1 MPGTTVGLPDNN
13 LFGNLIANTRPS
25 VNNPGSKTLNINS
38 IQSDTKAEDVDD
50 VLFQEI
56 LGQHIFNLSI
66 HDTPNSP
73 IPNTPAVESTNIE
86 LAQES
91 VMETNPSVLCEQ
103 ILNTIQPAD
112 ILQKTFT
119 QYTDSPIQGSG
130 NNLFPNSGKTVGSAN
145 LSIYNPFPGA
155 HNVHTPISPFVPF
168 GGMRQVAEVITHN
181 GHPPISPFVSLSQRE
196 SEWGFGERTGINVLP
211 DKQLIE
217 TYNPSSIFSMEKSNV
232 NAVNEMDKPFIQDVD
247 VGNTLPKTD
256 TLKLIPLNNPET
268 LQISGASSL
277 NNMQQ
282 SDLYSS
288 DSSEININELPE
300 TYKQLAQNIS
310 PENKNG
316 MPIPAMNNSSNA
328 KEQLTENG
336 LSKINGAVSS
346 KQDVSSISQ
355 TNEEWNPFDN
365 HAQKQNASDTL
376 PFDAHT
382 PKSNNGTPFSLDSQT
397 TVSNAQSNVPDF
409 QQNTKAS
416 PHSGAPL
423 SSPIEDA
430 KTVNHMFHSNDTSNV
445 GHTHENIME
454 QIFQKIRMT
463 THGDRSEIKL
473 SLNPPELGNVK
484 IHFTEESDEIEAK
497 IFVENAEVKAAI
509 ENNVHRLK
517 ESAAANGIEIHKL
530 EVYIQNNDANKQASI
545 ENFNTNNPHHQN
557 HTFSQN
563 SFNEDHAGNEENMND
578 QQIEIRR
585 NTSNLMVDYLI

>member
-1 MPGTTVGLPDNN
+1 MPETTVGLPDNN
-13 LFGNLIANTRPS
+13 LFGNLIATTRPS
-25 VNNPGSKTLNINS
+25 SNNPGSQTLNINS
-38 IQSDTKAEDVDD
+38 IQSDTKAGDVEDIENADNIP
-50 VLFQEI
+50 FQEI
-56 LGQHIFNLSI
+56 LGLHIFNLNI

-73 IPNTPAVESTNIE
+73 VPNTPAVESADIE
-86 LAQES
+86 LAEES
-91 VMETNPSVLCEQ
+91 LAETNSSMFHEPILTTTQSVN
-103 ILNTIQPAD
+103 IF
-112 ILQKTFT
+112 QKTFMPYPEST
-119 QYTDSPIQGSG
+119 IQGFD
-130 NNLFPNSGKTVGSAN
+130 NNVSPNSGKTAGSAN
-145 LSIYNPFPGA
+145 VNIYNPFPNA
-155 HNVHTPISPFVPF
+155 HNGNPPTSPFVP
-168 GGMRQVAEVITHN
+168 
-181 GHPPISPFVSLSQRE
+181 LSQRE
-196 SEWGFGERTGINVLP
+196 SKWGFGERAGVNVLP

-217 TYNPSSIFSMEKSNV
+217 TYNPSSIFSVEKSNV
-232 NAVNEMDKPFIQDVD
+232 NAVDEMDKPFIPDMDVR
-247 VGNTLPKTD
+247 NTLPKTD
-256 TLKLIPLNNPET
+256 TLKLNPLNNTEIP
-268 LQISGASSL
+268 QISGASSL
-277 NNMQQ
+277 NNIKQ

-288 DSSEININELPE
+288 DINEINIKELPE
-300 TYKQLAQNIS
+300 TYKQSAQNIS

-316 MPIPAMNNSSNA
+316 MPIPAINNSSNA

-336 LSKINGAVSS
+336 LSKINGTVSS
-346 KQDVSSISQ
+346 KQDISSISQ
-355 TNEEWNPFDN
+355 TNEDGNSFDS
-365 HAQKQNASDTL
+365 HTQKQNTSDTVS
-376 PFDAHT
+376 FDAHT

-409 QQNTKAS
+409 QQNTKTS
-416 PHSGAPL
+416 PHIGAPL
-423 SSPIEDA
+423 SSSIEDA
-430 KTVNHMFHSNDTSNV
+430 KTVNHMFHSNDMSNV
-445 GHTHENIME
+445 GQTHENIIE
-454 QIFQKIRMT
+454 QIFQKIRIT

>member
-1 MPGTTVGLPDNN
+1 MPETTVGLPDNN

-25 VNNPGSKTLNINS
+25 SNNPGSQTLNINS
-38 IQSDTKAEDVDD
+38 IQSDTKAGDVEDIENADNIP
-50 VLFQEI
+50 FQEI
-56 LGQHIFNLSI
+56 LGLHIFNLNI

-73 IPNTPAVESTNIE
+73 VPNTPAVESADIE
-86 LAQES
+86 LAEES
-91 VMETNPSVLCEQ
+91 LAETNSSMFHEP
-103 ILNTIQPAD
+103 ILTTTQPVN
-112 ILQKTFT
+112 ILQNTFT
-119 QYTDSPIQGSG
+119 PYPEVILQGFG
-130 NNLFPNSGKTVGSAN
+130 NNLSPSNGKPAGSAN
-145 LSIYNPFPGA
+145 VNINNPFPNA
-155 HNVHTPISPFVPF
+155 HNGNPPISPFVP
-168 GGMRQVAEVITHN
+168 
-181 GHPPISPFVSLSQRE
+181 LSQRE

-211 DKQLIE
+211 DKQIIE
-217 TYNPSSIFSMEKSNV
+217 TYNPGSIFSMEKSRV
-232 NAVNEMDKPFIQDVD
+232 NAVAEMDKPFIPDMD

-256 TLKLIPLNNPET
+256 TLKLNPLNNTEIP
-268 LQISGASSL
+268 QISGASSL
-277 NNMQQ
+277 NNIQQ

-288 DSSEININELPE
+288 DINEINIKELPE
-300 TYKQLAQNIS
+300 TYKQSAQNIS

-316 MPIPAMNNSSNA
+316 MPIPAINNSSNA

-336 LSKINGAVSS
+336 LSKINSTVSS
-346 KQDVSSISQ
+346 KQDISSISQ
-355 TNEEWNPFDN
+355 TNEDGNPFGS
-365 HAQKQNASDTL
+365 HTQKQNTSDTVS
-376 PFDAHT
+376 FDAHT
-382 PKSNNGTPFSLDSQT
+382 PKLNNGTPFSLDSQT

-409 QQNTKAS
+409 QQNTKTS
-416 PHSGAPL
+416 PHIGAPL
-423 SSPIEDA
+423 SSSIEDA
-430 KTVNHMFHSNDTSNV
+430 KTVNHMFHSNDMSNV

-454 QIFQKIRMT
+454 QIFQKIRIT

-484 IHFTEESDEIEAK
+484 IHFTEEGDEIEAK

-517 ESAAANGIEIHKL
+517 ESVAANGIEIHKL
-530 EVYIQNNDANKQASI
+530 EVYIQNNDANKQESI